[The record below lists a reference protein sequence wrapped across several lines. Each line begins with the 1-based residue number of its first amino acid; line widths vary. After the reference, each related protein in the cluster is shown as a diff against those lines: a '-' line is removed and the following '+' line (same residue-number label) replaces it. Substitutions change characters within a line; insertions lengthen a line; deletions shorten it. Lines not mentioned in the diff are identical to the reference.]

1 MAIPFRGAEEVARLG
16 AAGYLRILSDGAPGA
31 YRGGLFLVNARSEPL
46 EFAYARI
53 RLPRTGLW
61 READRAPYAA
71 RRLAGSLFEVCP
83 RAPALLLCLA
93 GETGAELF
101 TRDLALAIPV
111 ARLAAAGAAPGEGE
125 DAEDTTCGVRL
136 LWAGRRPGVEAPAR
150 RLLERLA
157 ERGLLA
163 EPLDR
168 AAAGLDEVYGP
179 AGRGG
184 DDDGAMVEGAA
195 GR

>member
-83 RAPALLLCLA
+83 RAPALLLCPA
-93 GETGAELF
+93 GETGAQLF
-101 TRDLALAIPV
+101 TRDLALAVPV

-125 DAEDTTCGVRL
+125 DAEDTPGGARL
-136 LWAGRRPGVEAPAR
+136 LWAGRRPAAEAPAR

-168 AAAGLDEVYGP
+168 AATGLDEVYGP

>member
-1 MAIPFRGAEEVARLG
+1 VAIPFRGAEEVARLG
-16 AAGYLRILSDGAPGA
+16 AAGYLRIVSDGAPGA
-31 YRGGLFLVNARSEPL
+31 YRGGLLLVNARSEPL

-111 ARLAAAGAAPGEGE
+111 ARLAAAGAAPGEDE
-125 DAEDTTCGVRL
+125 DAEDTAGGVRL

-157 ERGLLA
+157 ERELLA

-168 AAAGLDEVYGP
+168 AATGLDEVYGP

-184 DDDGAMVEGAA
+184 DDDGAMVERTA

>member
-1 MAIPFRGAEEVARLG
+1 VAIPFRGAEEVARLG
-16 AAGYLRILSDGAPGA
+16 AAGYLRIRSDGAPGA

-101 TRDLALAIPV
+101 ARDLALAIPA
-111 ARLAAAGAAPGEGE
+111 ARLAAAGAMPGEGE
-125 DAEDTTCGVRL
+125 DAEDTPGGVRL
-136 LWAGRRPGVEAPAR
+136 LWAGRRPGAEAPAR

-168 AAAGLDEVYGP
+168 AAKGLDEVYGP

>member
-1 MAIPFRGAEEVARLG
+1 MAIPFRGAEEVVRLG
-16 AAGYLRILSDGAPGA
+16 AAGYLRILGDAAPGA
-31 YRGGLFLVNARSEPL
+31 YRGGLLLVNARSEPL

-61 READRAPYAA
+61 READQVPYAA

-93 GETGAELF
+93 SETGAELF
-101 TRDLALAIPV
+101 TRDLALAVPV
-111 ARLAAAGAAPGEGE
+111 ARLAAAGATPGEGE
-125 DAEDTTCGVRL
+125 DVEDTPCGARL
-136 LWAGRRPGVEAPAR
+136 LWAGRRPGVDAPAR

-168 AAAGLDEVYGP
+168 AAVGLDEVYGP
-179 AGRGG
+179 AGRRG
-184 DDDGAMVEGAA
+184 DDAGAMVEGAS

>member
-1 MAIPFRGAEEVARLG
+1 MAIPFRGAEEIARLG
-16 AAGYLRILSDGAPGA
+16 GAGYLRFLSEGAPGA
-31 YRGGLFLVNARSEPL
+31 FRGGLLLVNARSEPL
-46 EFAYARI
+46 EFAHARI

-71 RRLAGSLFEVCP
+71 RRLAASLFEVCP

-101 TRDLALAIPV
+101 TRDLALAIPT
-111 ARLAAAGAAPGEGE
+111 ARVAAAGAVPGEGE
-125 DAEDTTCGVRL
+125 DAEDTRCGVRL

-184 DDDGAMVEGAA
+184 DDDRALVERAA

>member
-16 AAGYLRILSDGAPGA
+16 AAGYLRFLSEGAPGA
-31 YRGGLFLVNARSEPL
+31 FRGGLFLVNARSEPL

-71 RRLAGSLFEVCP
+71 RRLAASLFEVCP

-101 TRDLALAIPV
+101 TRDLALTIPI

-125 DAEDTTCGVRL
+125 DAEDTPCGVRL
-136 LWAGRRPGVEAPAR
+136 LWAGRRPDVEAPAR

-157 ERGLLA
+157 ERGLLGD
-163 EPLDR
+163 PLDR

-179 AGRGG
+179 TGRGG
-184 DDDGAMVEGAA
+184 DEDGAMVERAA